1 MSSSARN
8 TIEQLLTLAD
18 VKINGH
24 RPWDIQIKDDRFY
37 ARVLKDASL
46 GLGESFMDGWW
57 TCEALDQL
65 ICQLLKA
72 DLESK
77 VKKNGL
83 LVAKLVWSKLVNQQT
98 KSRAKEVADVH
109 YNLDNELYG
118 LMLGKTMSYTCAYF
132 KNTDSLDVAQDQKHE
147 LICRK
152 LDLKPTDTVLEMG
165 CGWGGFAEY
174 AAKNYRCKLLSVN
187 ISTEQ
192 IAYAKERCK
201 GLDVTFHLCDYRDHH
216 IYNPQGI
223 QFDKAVSIGMCEH
236 VGYKNYRGWL
246 ELVDKQLKSEGM
258 FLLHTIGGN
267 VSTTSCEPWTQKY
280 IFPNGQL
287 PSVTQLAQAMEG
299 LFVMEDWHNFGPYYD
314 KTLMAW
320 HHNFV
325 ANWDKL
331 KHRYDDRFYRMWTY
345 YLLSC
350 AGMFRARDA
359 GLWQIVMSKGAKPG
373 VYESVR

>member
-1 MSSSARN
+1 MTNAQR
-8 TIEQLLTLAD
+8 TIEALLGLAD
-18 VKINGH
+18 VKVNGD
-24 RPWDIQIKDDRFY
+24 RPWDIQIKDQRFF

-57 TCEALDQL
+57 TCLALDEL
-65 ICQLLKA
+65 ICRLLRA

-98 KSRAKEVADVH
+98 KSRAKEVAEVH

-132 KNTDSLDVAQDQKHE
+132 KNTESLDVAQDQKHD

-152 LDLKPTDTVLEMG
+152 LDLKPGDTVLEMG

-174 AAKNYRCKLLSVN
+174 AARNYGCKLVSVN

-192 IAYAKERCK
+192 VAYAKERCK
-201 GLDVTFHLCDYRDHH
+201 GLDVTFHLCDYRDHN

-236 VGYKNYRGWL
+236 VGYKNYDAWL
-246 ELVDKQLKSEGM
+246 ELVNKQLKPGGL

-267 VSTTSCEPWTQKY
+267 VSTTTCEPWTQKY
-280 IFPNGQL
+280 IFPNGML

-299 LFVMEDWHNFGPYYD
+299 VFVMEDWHNFGPYYD
-314 KTLMAW
+314 KTLMGW
-320 HHNFV
+320 YDNFI

-331 KHRYDDRFYRMWTY
+331 KHRYDERFYRMWTY

-359 GLWQIVMSKGAKPG
+359 GLWQIVMSKGARPG
-373 VYESVR
+373 VYDAVR